1 MGVGLGGRLK
11 RERIYVYMQ
20 ESGSVSPNKTTH
32 TSHIMHFKSAL
43 LLLCVC
49 E

>member
-20 ESGSVSPNKTTH
+20 ESGSVSLSVMSDSLPPH
-32 TSHIMHFKSAL
+32 GL
-43 LLLCVC
+43 
-49 E
+49 